1 MLQLIVVPTFFSR
14 VSDPTHET
22 VTGKTVMEKTTR
34 ALSVLSASLP
44 TRQDVCHTVLS
55 SVPGHHCRSWP
66 AVCCIDFTA
75 QLGVQLAAPTSA
87 SLSETLIT
95 REKGYQLSFP
105 VPTVSFHMMEFQ
117 TSRTGWRIFTVHMPQ
132 VRILMLS
139 LVCSFVS
146 QQSLSSENNG
156 HCFFLCHWLKTA
168 SFTTVQ
174 KKGGR
179 GGEHAGTHL

>member
-14 VSDPTHET
+14 VSDPPHET

-34 ALSVLSASLP
+34 TLSVLSASLP
-44 TRQDVCHTVLS
+44 TRQDVCHVVLS

-75 QLGVQLAAPTSA
+75 QLGVQLASPTSA

-105 VPTVSFHMMEFQ
+105 VPTVSFHMYGVSDFQNRMEDLYSAYA
-117 TSRTGWRIFTVHMPQ
+117 SRENSNAFP
-132 VRILMLS
+132 
-139 LVCSFVS
+139 LVLICISTEPK
-146 QQSLSSENNG
+146 L
-156 HCFFLCHWLKTA
+156 
-168 SFTTVQ
+168 
-174 KKGGR
+174 
-179 GGEHAGTHL
+179 